1 MELRE
6 AFDIA
11 DTDKGGALELEEF
24 IEAFGEIIGKN
35 MTPKQL
41 RQLFMKID
49 ADSNGSVEWHEFMN
63 YMLLENQTLSSMKQ
77 EHSEY
82 VKSNKPDPAPTKGK
96 LCHSDMITSIHV
108 ILPEAGEGLTPEQ
121 FKRKMMY
128 VTSSRD
134 GYVKIWLAHNLQ
146 LHKSIKVTDNIW
158 VTCTQ
163 YMTFTKRLV
172 ACSANRMISFY
183 DLDRTNYNEPVSRIE
198 GLVGIPLCVEY
209 YRWGSKNNDG
219 KCETLLVGDD
229 LGICHMWNFTRADWH
244 TCQYKMGTKD
254 PNPCCKEE
262 IEAEFE

>member
-1 MELRE
+1 
-6 AFDIA
+6 
-11 DTDKGGALELEEF
+11 
-24 IEAFGEIIGKN
+24 
-35 MTPKQL
+35 
-41 RQLFMKID
+41 
-49 ADSNGSVEWHEFMN
+49 
-63 YMLLENQTLSSMKQ
+63 
-77 EHSEY
+77 
-82 VKSNKPDPAPTKGK
+82 
-96 LCHSDMITSIHV
+96 
-108 ILPEAGEGLTPEQ
+108 
-121 FKRKMMY
+121 
-128 VTSSRD
+128 
-134 GYVKIWLAHNLQ
+134 
-146 LHKSIKVTDNIW
+146 
-158 VTCTQ
+158 
-163 YMTFTKRLV
+163 MTFTKRLV